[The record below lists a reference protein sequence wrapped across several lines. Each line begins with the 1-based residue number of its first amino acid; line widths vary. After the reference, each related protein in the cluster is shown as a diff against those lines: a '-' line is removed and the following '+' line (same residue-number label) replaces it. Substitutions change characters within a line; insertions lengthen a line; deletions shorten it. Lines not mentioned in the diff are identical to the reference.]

1 MVIITI
7 NIIIIEML
15 VTYFYYVPVWQRK
28 KSVWSSDHDPV
39 IHSVQM
45 MLLLMMMQSGRR
57 HLPVGLVLSRVFYWT
72 AVATHSN
79 SRIQ

>member
-45 MLLLMMMQSGRR
+45 MLLLLLLLKMM
-57 HLPVGLVLSRVFYWT
+57 HLPVGLVLSRVFYRT
-72 AVATHSN
+72 VVATHSN